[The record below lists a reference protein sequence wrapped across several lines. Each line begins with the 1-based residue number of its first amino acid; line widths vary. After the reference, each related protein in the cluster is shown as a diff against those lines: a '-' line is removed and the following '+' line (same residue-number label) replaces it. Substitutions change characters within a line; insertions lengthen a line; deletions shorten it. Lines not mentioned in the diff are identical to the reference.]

1 MIITD
6 KIYNFSVRPN
16 TLEMIVINSKYFQRL
31 KHIHQKGFSYK
42 ITPLKH
48 SRYEHSLGVFIL
60 ACKFNLSLEIR
71 LAALLHDIAHGPF
84 SHSLNFI
91 FKNNHKIRSKDVID
105 NIFNNKNIDKEINK
119 LNIYRY
125 ITGELKSPLRNGK
138 IRSLSLDMLD
148 NILRDGYYA
157 RYIKKFSIKFII
169 NNIKIKNNDLL
180 IKQDRFDSVN
190 RILHKLNE
198 KMYYSKDVMKYENK
212 MLSKTISAFING
224 TLNQACDIWKTD
236 EQIFK
241 KVNAFKCIK
250 VDQSRKLYLL
260 K

>member
-6 KIYNFSVRPN
+6 KIYNFSVKPN

-31 KHIHQKGFSYK
+31 KYIHQKGFSYK

-48 SRYEHSLGVFIL
+48 SRYEHSLGVFAL
-60 ACKFNLSLEIR
+60 SCKFNLSLEIR
-71 LAALLHDIAHGPF
+71 LVALLHDIAHGPF

-91 FKNNHKIRSKDVID
+91 FRSDHKIRSKDVIGD
-105 NIFNNKNIDKEINK
+105 IFNNQNFDKKVNK

-157 RYIKKFSIKFII
+157 GYIKRSGIKFII
-169 NNIKIKNNDLL
+169 NNIKIKNKDLL
-180 IKQDRFDSVN
+180 IKQDRFESMN
-190 RILHKLNE
+190 SILHKLNE
-198 KMYYSKDVMKYENK
+198 KMYYSKDVMRYENK
-212 MLSKTISAFING
+212 MSGKAISACIQG
-224 TLNQACDIWKTD
+224 ALDQVYDTWRTD
-236 EQIFK
+236 EEIFK
-241 KVNAFKCIK
+241 IISKFQCIT